1 MRLVSFLLRPRWKY
15 RALSTAG
22 VDKLGRQWSFAELL
36 QLWVWPIVCV
46 LVISLFYG
54 KGLWRKRIWH
64 IAEVT
69 RRTFDLQVER

>member
-46 LVISLFYG
+46 LVISLF
-54 KGLWRKRIWH
+54 LWERALEK
-64 IAEVT
+64 E
-69 RRTFDLQVER
+69 DLAYCRGNTKDI